1 MIITVKLSG
10 MINKNEKLLSDI
22 AEGRRSAESACNDLI
37 SQLNE
42 TDANYIKLIEDK
54 AEFHKV
60 IAKLRTENNELY
72 QESAKDK
79 GL

>member
-1 MIITVKLSG
+1 MIDQSLIDR
-10 MINKNEKLLSDI
+10 NERLLSDI
-22 AEGRRSAESACNDLI
+22 AEGRRSAESACNELV

-42 TDANYIKLIEDK
+42 TDANYIKLIEDN
-54 AEFHKV
+54 AELHKV

-72 QESAKDK
+72 EESAKDK

>member
-1 MIITVKLSG
+1 M
-10 MINKNEKLLSDI
+10 
-22 AEGRRSAESACNDLI
+22 I
-37 SQLNE
+37 SQELIDTIQDALDWGNE
-42 TDANYIKLIEDK
+42 IESELTAELLTGYIKLIEDS
-54 AEFHKV
+54 AELHKE

>member
-1 MIITVKLSG
+1 M
-10 MINKNEKLLSDI
+10 
-22 AEGRRSAESACNDLI
+22 I
-37 SQLNE
+37 SQELIDKIQ
-42 TDANYIKLIEDK
+42 DALDYGNDIESKFTAELLTSYIKLIEDS
-54 AEFHKV
+54 AELHKL

>member
-1 MIITVKLSG
+1 MIEQQLIDKIQDAL
-10 MINKNEKLLSDI
+10 
-22 AEGRRSAESACNDLI
+22 DLGVEVE
-37 SQLNE
+37 SQLTAE
-42 TDANYIKLIEDK
+42 LLTNYIKVIEDN
-54 AEFHKV
+54 AELHKV

>member
-1 MIITVKLSG
+1 LIDKIQDAL
-10 MINKNEKLLSDI
+10 
-22 AEGRRSAESACNDLI
+22 DLGVEVE
-37 SQLNE
+37 SQLTAE
-42 TDANYIKLIEDK
+42 LLTNYIKVIEDN
-54 AEFHKV
+54 AELHKV